1 MRKEVI
7 TEYIQAIQDTITA
20 IKSDIQL
27 SASYSTDA
35 GIDAQLSHVHYGQ
48 DYALHSQYL
57 DVINP
62 YIAGASQNISTI
74 TAAAVTQAGS
84 NCQIISRILTGSD
97 ASTLTTN
104 ITNAVSNGS
113 YGVVLEKYDNLT
125 TAMWD
130 ALKISFAGLITG
142 KKEIISEAFMLGQ
155 NYPNPFKFSTEIT
168 FHINKNGVVS
178 LNVYDALGKKISV
191 LVNQQMLPGTYKVSF
206 DGKNLPNGVYFYQ
219 LETNDGVSAVKK
231 MILQK

>member
-1 MRKEVI
+1 M
-7 TEYIQAIQDTITA
+7 
-20 IKSDIQL
+20 
-27 SASYSTDA
+27 
-35 GIDAQLSHVHYGQ
+35 
-48 DYALHSQYL
+48 
-57 DVINP
+57 
-62 YIAGASQNISTI
+62 
-74 TAAAVTQAGS
+74 
-84 NCQIISRILTGSD
+84 
-97 ASTLTTN
+97 TTN

-130 ALKISFAGLITG
+130 ALKTSFAGLITA
-142 KKEIISEAFMLGQ
+142 KKEIETNPTDFTLGQ
-155 NYPNPFKFSTEIT
+155 NFPNPFKFSTEIT

-206 DGKNLPNGVYFYQ
+206 DGENLPNGVYFYQ
-219 LETNDGVSAVKK
+219 LETMDGVSAVKK